1 METTGFERPPS
12 VGPDETVRGADT
24 SVAARRVFLE
34 TYGCQMN
41 VADSELV
48 SGILRRDGY
57 ERTDDP
63 AAADVLLVNT
73 CAIRE
78 NAEERVLGRL
88 SELLRHK
95 AARPGV
101 QLGLLGCVATH
112 QRERLLD
119 RAPYLDVIVGPDGY
133 RDLPDL
139 LRQATDPQLEIRLD
153 RGETYAG
160 LTPDLAPGPRAW
172 LTVMRG
178 CDKFCTFCVVPF
190 TRGRERSVPVEA
202 VLEQVEAAVAAGKRE
217 VVFLGQTVN
226 AYRAGEV
233 DFAELLRRTARVS
246 GLERIRFTSPHP
258 SDVSPG
264 LIAAIAEE
272 PKVMPY
278 LHLPLQSASN
288 RVLEEMRRGYTIE
301 EYRDLLERVRT
312 SVPGIAVSTDLIV
325 GFPGEDEED
334 FAATADF
341 LAEARYDFAYLFK
354 YSARDGTR
362 AFRMAETVS
371 DNEKQRRLAMLIA
384 AQERIGLERNQAF
397 VGREVEVLVEG
408 PAKRPPGFAAGKSP
422 NFKTTVFPADGARAG
437 DLVRVRVEAVTT
449 HTLTGVRVAA

>member
-1 METTGFERPPS
+1 MQTVQIVPAPGEGSAGAATKPS
-12 VGPDETVRGADT
+12 VDGP
-24 SVAARRVFLE
+24 RRVFLE

-48 SGILRRDGY
+48 SSILRGDGY
-57 ERTDDP
+57 ERTSDP
-63 AAADVLLVNT
+63 GSADVLLVNT

-95 AARPGV
+95 SARPGV

-133 RDLPDL
+133 RDLPAL
-139 LRQATDPQLEIRLD
+139 LRQGDDPQLEIRLD

-190 TRGRERSVPVEA
+190 TRGRERSVPVES
-202 VLEQVEAAVAAGKRE
+202 VLAQVAAAVAAGKRE

-226 AYRAGEV
+226 AYRAGDV
-233 DFAELLRRTARVS
+233 DFAGLLRRTARVP
-246 GLERIRFTSPHP
+246 GVERIRFTSPHP
-258 SDVSPG
+258 SDVG
-264 LIAAIAEE
+264 EAMIAALAEE

-288 RVLEEMRRGYTIE
+288 RVLEAMHRGYTIDA
-301 EYRDLLERVRT
+301 YRSLLARVRAA
-312 SVPGIAVSTDLIV
+312 VPGIAVSTDLIV
-325 GFPGEDEED
+325 GFPGEEEDD
-334 FAATADF
+334 FAATESF
-341 LAEARYDFAYLFK
+341 LAEAAYDFAYLFK
-354 YSARDGTR
+354 YSAREGTR
-362 AFRMAETVS
+362 AFRMTETVRE
-371 DNEKQRRLAMLIA
+371 DEKQRRLARLIA
-384 AQERIGLERNQAF
+384 LQEQIGLEHNRAF
-397 VGREVEVLVEG
+397 IGRDVEVLVEG
-408 PAKRPPGFAAGKSP
+408 PAKRPPGFVAGKSP
-422 NFKTTVFPADGARAG
+422 SFKTTVFPAAGASAG
-437 DLVRVRVEAVTT
+437 DLVRVRVQAATP